1 MIKILCDQHSEAWF
15 QARLGRVTGTR
26 FAQLMMGDSTKGYK
40 DLILDI
46 AGEILTGE
54 AEETY
59 TNEIMQRGIDLEP
72 EARKEYESLFECK
85 VEQVGFIIPDEENKY
100 HDWIGISPDGLTDGL
115 QEFKCPMKKTHL
127 SYINVGKLP
136 NDYKY
141 QVQGQLFTT
150 ELPYC
155 DFMSYYPG
163 LKPFIVREFPD
174 VELFKEFE
182 TRLDQTIEL
191 VKIQINKYNQYSYL

>member
-1 MIKILCDQHSEAWF
+1 MIKINCEQRSEAWF
-15 QARLGRVTGTR
+15 QVRLGRITGTR
-26 FAQLMMGDSTKGYK
+26 FKELMMGDSTKGYK
-40 DLILDI
+40 DLVLDL

-54 AEETY
+54 VEETY
-59 TNEIMQRGIDLEP
+59 TNEAMQRGIDLEP
-72 EARKEYESLFECK
+72 EARKEYESIFECD

-100 HDWIGISPDGLTDGL
+100 HEWVGISPDGLTDGL

-127 SYINVGKLP
+127 SYINIGKLP

-150 ELPYC
+150 VLPYC

-163 LKPFIVREFPD
+163 LKPFIIRALPD
-174 VELFKEFE
+174 LELFKEFE